1 MCRGPGVVFHLRASR
16 IPALLLHHRCSVGCA
31 TGVPADCATGI
42 PGAVG
47 PACPLTVRATSFAR
61 RVGSKPGQAP
71 PPPTGTAAGP
81 SGALH
86 TSGAWLLVCGSV
98 RRLEAWPCRHSPP
111 PRRGP
116 ATGYLERRGCASL
129 VVLLF
134 RAGCAFW
141 IGYVPIQNVI
151 TYPDCYLLSGS
162 GACQRL

>member
-1 MCRGPGVVFHLRASR
+1 MTAPISNGPTTHGYTTMRDATLVAEVWLC
-16 IPALLLHHRCSVGCA
+16 ALPRSPP
-31 TGVPADCATGI
+31 VP
-42 PGAVG
+42 
-47 PACPLTVRATSFAR
+47 S
-61 RVGSKPGQAP
+61 
-71 PPPTGTAAGP
+71 GP